1 MKCYIDFYD
10 STNGFKKT
18 RKDFETFEDA
28 WEWML
33 ETFDTPNKDF
43 INYY

>member
-1 MKCYIDFYD
+1 MKCYIDYLD
-10 STNGFKKT
+10 HKNKYLPA
-18 RKDFETFEDA
+18 RKDFETYELA
-28 WEWML
+28 WAWMV